1 MSSTEERIRAIV
13 DKTVEIEGR
22 DPGRPL
28 DLSRNVAD
36 VGVSSSD
43 IVAFWRM
50 VNEEFGTNISAE
62 EFAELLTPQD
72 LINYL
77 DSVAG

>member
-13 DKTVEIEGR
+13 DQTVEIEGR

-28 DLSRNVAD
+28 DLTRNVAE
-36 VGVSSSD
+36 VGVSSAD
-43 IVAFWRM
+43 IVAFWRK
-50 VNEEFGTNISAE
+50 VNEEFGADISAE

-72 LINYL
+72 LINHL
-77 DSVAG
+77 DAG

>member
-13 DKTVEIEGR
+13 DQTVEIEGR
-22 DPGRPL
+22 DSGQPL
-28 DLSRNVAD
+28 DLSRNVGE

-43 IVAFWRM
+43 IVAFWQA
-50 VNEEFGTNISAE
+50 VNEEFGTDISAE

-72 LINYL
+72 LINHL
-77 DSVAG
+77 DSLAG

>member
-13 DKTVEIEGR
+13 DQTVEIEGR
-22 DPGRPL
+22 DSGQPL
-28 DLSRNVAD
+28 DLSRNVGE

-43 IVAFWRM
+43 IVAFWQM
-50 VNEEFGTNISAE
+50 VNEEFGTDISAE

-72 LINYL
+72 LINHL
-77 DSVAG
+77 ESIAG

>member
-13 DKTVEIEGR
+13 DQTVEIEGR
-22 DPGRPL
+22 DSGQPL
-28 DLSRNVAD
+28 DLSRNVGE

-43 IVAFWRM
+43 IVAFWQM
-50 VNEEFGTNISAE
+50 VNEEFGTDISAE

-72 LINYL
+72 LINHL
-77 DSVAG
+77 DSLAG

>member
-13 DKTVEIEGR
+13 GQTVEIEGR
-22 DPGRPL
+22 DSGQPL
-28 DLSRNVAD
+28 DLARNVGE

-43 IVAFWRM
+43 IVAFWQM
-50 VNEEFGTNISAE
+50 VNQEFGTDISAE

-72 LINYL
+72 LINHL
-77 DSVAG
+77 ESVTG

>member
-13 DKTVEIEGR
+13 DQTVEIEGR
-22 DPGRPL
+22 GPGQPL
-28 DLSRNVAD
+28 DLSRNVAE

-43 IVAFWRM
+43 IVAFWQM
-50 VNEEFGTNISAE
+50 VNQEFGTDISAE

-72 LINYL
+72 LINHL
-77 DSVAG
+77 ESIAG

>member
-1 MSSTEERIRAIV
+1 MSSTEERIREIV
-13 DKTVEIEGR
+13 DQTVEIEGR
-22 DPGRPL
+22 DPGQPL
-28 DLSRNVAD
+28 DLSRNVAE

-50 VNEEFGTNISAE
+50 VNQEFGTDISAE

-72 LINYL
+72 LINHL
-77 DSVAG
+77 ESAAG

>member
-13 DKTVEIEGR
+13 DQTVEIEGR
-22 DPGRPL
+22 DPGQPL
-28 DLSRNVAD
+28 DLSRNVAE

-50 VNEEFGTNISAE
+50 VNQEFGTDISAE

-72 LINYL
+72 LINHL
-77 DSVAG
+77 ESAAG